1 MSTREHQTTLFA
13 LWLPMAITF
22 SKPNHGLFTQGRQAS
37 SSTRV
42 VELAKVR
49 SELTAVN
56 SFVVTSDEINQ
67 RLG

>member
-37 SSTRV
+37 TRV
-42 VELAKVR
+42 VELVGQGTIR
-49 SELTAVN
+49 VD